1 MSFLA
6 KVLSVLHTA
15 MPVPRL
21 FGPFHLFFC
30 LLAVAGGIIL
40 CRKLPPTE
48 RNVRR
53 LLGISAVFCLL
64 LEVYKQIVFTFSVEN
79 GQIVSDY
86 AWYAFPW
93 QFCSTPSYIG
103 LLAALI
109 KNKRL
114 HHILCAYLGSF
125 ALFAGVAVMAYPASV
140 FTGTVGINF
149 QTMIWH
155 GSMVSIGVYLLHS
168 GYTPSSPGTLRRAI
182 PVFAATVG
190 LACIMNEVVYHFDLA
205 DGEMFNMFYISPHY
219 DSILPLYNIIHK
231 ALPFVLSLG
240 IYVLGFSAAA
250 GVVLFL
256 FHLLEKLYLHLRH
269 RKKQTV

>member
-1 MSFLA
+1 MTFLV

-15 MPVPRL
+15 MPEPRL
-21 FGPFHLFFC
+21 FGPFHLTFC
-30 LLAVAGGIIL
+30 LLSVITAIVL

-53 LLGISAVFCLL
+53 LLGISAVVCLL
-64 LEVYKQIVFTFSVEN
+64 LEVYKQIVFTFTVEN

-86 AWYAFPW
+86 TWYAFPW
-93 QFCSTPSYIG
+93 QFCSTPIYIG

-114 HHILCAYLGSF
+114 HHIFCAYLGSF
-125 ALFAGVAVMAYPASV
+125 ALFAGAAVMVYPATV
-140 FTGTVGINF
+140 FIETVGVNF

-219 DSILPLYNIIHK
+219 ESILPVYGTIHGS
-231 ALPFVLSLG
+231 LPFVLSLG

-269 RKKQTV
+269 RKKQAG